1 MKQNSSQKRKTKGF
15 TLVELIVV
23 IAILAILSAVG
34 AVAYTGY
41 IEYTKKGLDK
51 QTVGEIERALEL
63 ADYADPTLFG
73 DDGGAI
79 VILSKDGIQAAGG
92 YVDETNPNKLANA
105 LKDAFGDDLA
115 STKMSFEGW
124 EGTPD
129 MSLFSSLGDRE
140 NIKGY
145 LDAVGT
151 SGITTYAG
159 HVDEIWDIV
168 TTMVNFLNGDDEASF
183 GGVTFTRDGN
193 RDYLDKIVTKTT
205 TTDANAITTA
215 WGNGNTFNISDT
227 ATKTGAMFARNY
239 AFYLYA
245 QTHPSYNA
253 ETMKEDLEKCKLQG
267 ANDYFTILSDSS
279 WATIKTDYLSGPATQ
294 DANAYLGMMQAADA
308 VRGENKGETH
318 LDDSDYLSSMSRY
331 TGMLDNVLTGTV
343 ELDKIAALAGEAE
356 SKNAI
361 VINVIKENG
370 TLNFTVLPPE
380 ASPRDGG
387 NTNSGP
393 CTEDNHT
400 SSVTVTYANS
410 ASGFTAPNSVVICTR
425 SDEANKT
432 CTIRIIRMQG
442 SMPYKDAKARITSG
456 SDCVQI
462 EDTITSNGQIKVT
475 ALKPGKAILEIKD
488 SKGSNP
494 YNVIITVH

>member
-1 MKQNSSQKRKTKGF
+1 M
-15 TLVELIVV
+15 
-23 IAILAILSAVG
+23 
-34 AVAYTGY
+34 
-41 IEYTKKGLDK
+41 
-51 QTVGEIERALEL
+51 
-63 ADYADPTLFG
+63 
-73 DDGGAI
+73 
-79 VILSKDGIQAAGG
+79 ILSKDGIQAAGG

-183 GGVTFTRDGN
+183 GGVTFVRDN
-193 RDYLDKIVTKTT
+193 EERDYLDKIVTRTT
-205 TTDANAITTA
+205 EADATAITSAWTA
-215 WGNGNTFNISDT
+215 GTSFNIDDF

-343 ELDKIAALAGEAE
+343 ELDKIANLAGSAG

-380 ASPRDGG
+380 AGPRDDS
-387 NTNSGP
+387 NTSSGP

-400 SSVTVTYANS
+400 SSVTVTYTGS
-410 ASGFTAPNSVVICTR
+410 TLGFTAPNSVVICTR

-432 CTIRIIRMQG
+432 CTISIIRRQG
-442 SMPYKDAKARITSG
+442 SKPYTTATARITSG

-462 EDTITSNGQIKVT
+462 ENNILTNGQIKVT

-488 SKGSNP
+488 QNGNNP
-494 YNVIITVH
+494 YSVIITVH